1 MALSQYNKFLIALT
15 MAGLSFAKSYF
26 NIDIGVDEVTAGN
39 LIAALTAILVY
50 MVPNAPKA
58 DK

>member
-1 MALSQYNKFLIALT
+1 MFAHNKFLIAMA
-15 MAGLSFAKSYF
+15 MAGLSFAKSYY